1 MKVKTILTLA
11 IIVSLASCKK
21 KSTDDPTPT
30 SVSESFS
37 VKINGVLFS
46 PDVANVYVDTFT
58 QSGKFITQIIAD
70 KGENSLVLQ
79 FNGKTANT
87 YTQSA
92 PNDHPMDVA
101 IYYVGVDSTFICSN
115 SAGGGTLN
123 ISKYD
128 VANGKVSGTFSFKA
142 ESFFGNELKTFT
154 EGKFENVNIQ

>member
-1 MKVKTILTLA
+1 MKVKSILTLA

-37 VKINGVLFS
+37 VKINGVLFT

-58 QSGKFITQIIAD
+58 QSGKFITQIIAE

-79 FNGKTANT
+79 FNGNTANT

-92 PNDHPMDVA
+92 PNDRHMDVA
-101 IYYVGVDSTFICSN
+101 IYYVGLDSTFICSN
-115 SAGGGTLN
+115 SVGGGTLN
-123 ISKYD
+123 ISKFD
-128 VANGKVSGTFSFKA
+128 IPSGKVSGTFSFKA

-154 EGKFENVNIQ
+154 EGTFTNV